1 MNKKLQNKFIHKKN
15 SLKIFFI
22 ILLLLIFNHQKLN
35 AIENKILLKIDNE
48 IITTIDIYEEIKFL
62 KLFNPQVKNLSE
74 NEVLEISKNSILRN
88 RVKKIEILKFVKE
101 IKVNEKFLL
110 KVIKNKYSKIGLNS
124 LDSFE
129 NYLKKN
135 NLNVNKVKEK
145 ISIELIWNDI
155 IFQKFNSM
163 VSIDREEIKKKILE
177 NPQKKTQNKLLLSE
191 IIFNVDKKADYEEKF
206 QKILDDIEKTG
217 FKNAALIH
225 SESETASNGGLIGWV
240 KIDNLN
246 EAIKKEISSLKIG
259 QFSKPLRTSS
269 GFIIVKIDDKKVDE
283 IEFNLDR
290 EIEEIVNFKRNEQ
303 LDQFSNIYFNKIKKD
318 LKIYEL

>member
-48 IITTIDIYEEIKFL
+48 IITTLDIYEEIKFL

-163 VSIDREEIKKKILE
+163 VSIDREEIKKDPRKS
-177 NPQKKTQNKLLLSE
+177 QKKH
-191 IIFNVDKKADYEEKF
+191 
-206 QKILDDIEKTG
+206 KTN
-217 FKNAALIH
+217 FYF
-225 SESETASNGGLIGWV
+225 
-240 KIDNLN
+240 
-246 EAIKKEISSLKIG
+246 LK
-259 QFSKPLRTSS
+259 
-269 GFIIVKIDDKKVDE
+269 
-283 IEFNLDR
+283 
-290 EIEEIVNFKRNEQ
+290 
-303 LDQFSNIYFNKIKKD
+303 
-318 LKIYEL
+318 